1 VAALFVDTLA
11 EWVFSGVGQAG
22 LALALLAVAL
32 YWRRAL
38 GAGRTVTSWGSR
50 IVFAT
55 AAIGAL
61 LLAGVIP
68 GLDLARAAGLLGEV
82 WEWLGDLWPM
92 AREWLEGLL

>member
-1 VAALFVDTLA
+1 MLLLVDTLA
-11 EWVFSGVGQAG
+11 DWLFSGVGQAG

-38 GAGRTVTSWGSR
+38 GAGQTVTSWGSR

-68 GLDLARAAGLLGEV
+68 GVNLARAAGLLGEV

-92 AREWLEGLL
+92 VREWMEGLL